1 VPTSTETASPWKLES
16 SWAENGPVNVPKP
29 KSRPKAAVSG
39 VEVAAPAVKRRRFSP
54 AEKLRIV
61 RAANEC
67 VEHGSIEALMRK
79 EGIYS
84 SMLSK
89 WRHAIDSHGVEGLK
103 GRKPGR
109 KAKRDIKDQRIEA
122 LEKRLAHTEQELSVT
137 RALVDLQKKVSEAL
151 GVVLPKSGRS

>member
-1 VPTSTETASPWKLES
+1 M
-16 SWAENGPVNVPKP
+16 PKP

-39 VEVAAPAVKRRRFSP
+39 VEVAAPAAKRRQFSP

-67 VEHGSIEALMRK
+67 VEHGAIEALMRK

-103 GRKPGR
+103 VHKPGR